1 VKEKIAFIKGEFI
14 GESGTDEI
22 MLLLWEIGLYDQFPN
37 EFILFTLAM
46 KRSFLD
52 VRKKSFLRVII

>member
-1 VKEKIAFIKGEFI
+1 VKEKIESIKGGFI

-22 MLLLWEIGLYDQFPN
+22 ILLLWEIGLYYQFPT

-46 KRSFLD
+46 KRSFLE
-52 VRKKSFLRVII
+52 VRKK